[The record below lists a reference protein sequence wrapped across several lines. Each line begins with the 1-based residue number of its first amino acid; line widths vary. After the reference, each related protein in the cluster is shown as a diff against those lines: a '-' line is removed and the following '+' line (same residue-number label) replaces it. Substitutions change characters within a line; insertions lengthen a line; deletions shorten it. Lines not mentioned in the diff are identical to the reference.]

1 MSSWRLTLKQTPTL
15 RLDLRGITPSALAAL
30 SQAQVALLPIGCG
43 NRQQPLADWFS
54 VKSTTTTIAT
64 ATASTATTAEPMLH
78 LEGDLSRCDRVGWQM
93 DAGHLIVDSAVGH
106 YAGAGMR
113 GGVLHVH
120 GDADLQAACEM
131 AGGAMTVD
139 GNVGD
144 FAAST
149 LPGSMDGM
157 RGGSLIV
164 KGHAGA
170 RFADRMRRGTAVV
183 CGDAGDFVASR
194 LVAGTVVVG
203 GRCGAHVAYG
213 MRRGSVVFAGPS
225 PTLPATF
232 VAAQANADVMWQLL
246 ARDLARQLTPHDTR
260 FADLPGR
267 RTHRALGDLA
277 VAGTGEL
284 IFLN

>member
-1 MSSWRLTLKQTPTL
+1 MSGWHLTLKQTPTL
-15 RLDLRGITPSALAAL
+15 RLDLRGITPSTLGTL
-30 SQAQVALLPIGCG
+30 TQTQVEQLRIGCG
-43 NRQQPLADWFS
+43 NQQHALAEWCS
-54 VKSTTTTIAT
+54 VKPA
-64 ATASTATTAEPMLH
+64 ADHVLRF
-78 LEGDLSRCDRVGWQM
+78 EGDLSRCDRVGWQM
-93 DAGHLIVDSAVGH
+93 DAGQLIVDCAVGH

-113 GGVLHVH
+113 GGSMHVH
-120 GDADLQAACEM
+120 GDAGLQAACEM
-131 AGGAMTVD
+131 AGGLLTID

-183 CGDAGDFVASR
+183 CGDVGDFVASR

-213 MRRGSVVFAGPS
+213 MRRGTVVLAGPPPS
-225 PTLPATF
+225 VPPTF
-232 VAAQANADVMWQLL
+232 VPAQANADVMWQLL
-246 ARDLARQLTPHDTR
+246 ARDLARQLATHDKR
-260 FADLPGR
+260 FAELPSQCM
-267 RTHRALGDLA
+267 HRALGDLS

>member
-1 MSSWRLTLKQTPTL
+1 MSGWRLTLKQTPTL
-15 RLDLRGITPSALAAL
+15 RLDLRGITPSTLATL
-30 SQAQVALLPIGCG
+30 THTQVEQQHIGCG
-43 NRQQPLADWFS
+43 HQQQALADWFN
-54 VKSTTTTIAT
+54 VKPA
-64 ATASTATTAEPMLH
+64 ADQVLH

-93 DAGHLIVDSAVGH
+93 EAGQLIVDSSVGH

-113 GGVLHVH
+113 GGTLHVRGH
-120 GDADLQAACEM
+120 ADLQAACEM
-131 AGGAMTVD
+131 AGGVLTVD

-183 CGDAGDFVASR
+183 CGDVGDFVASR
-194 LVAGTVVVG
+194 LVAGTVFVG

-213 MRRGSVVFAGPS
+213 MRRGTVVLAGP
-225 PTLPATF
+225 PPPVPATF
-232 VAAQANADVMWQLL
+232 VPAQANADVMWQLL
-246 ARDLARQLTPHDTR
+246 SRDLARQLTPHDLR
-260 FADLPGR
+260 LVDLPSR
-267 RTHRALGDLA
+267 PTQRALGDLA

-284 IFLN
+284 IFLT